1 MMVNVQKQNPQQQ
14 YRLDPAIAASL
25 RLPVRTNLTPDEKKE
40 LARIDAYI
48 AKFRTG
54 TGKKKS

>member
-1 MMVNVQKQNPQQQ
+1 MMMNVQNQKQQDQ

-54 TGKKKS
+54 KKKS